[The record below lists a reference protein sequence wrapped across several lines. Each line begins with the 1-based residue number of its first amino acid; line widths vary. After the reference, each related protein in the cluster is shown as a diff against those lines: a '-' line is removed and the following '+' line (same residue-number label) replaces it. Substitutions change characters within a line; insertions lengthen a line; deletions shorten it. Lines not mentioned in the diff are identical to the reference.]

1 MIGFAIVGL
10 LIAAADPFSPAG
22 PEIVAVVGSV
32 AAVVDLSAAAVV
44 AADPAPSV
52 AVAVVLVVAVSD
64 PACSL
69 CSFAVETGEG
79 RVVVAISCSL
89 THLFSFYRTRIY
101 PSRPYRSDRASAIVR
116 SDRAR

>member
-10 LIAAADPFSPAG
+10 VIAAADPFSPAG

-52 AVAVVLVVAVSD
+52 AVVLVVAVSD

-69 CSFAVETGEG
+69 CSFAVETGKG
-79 RVVVAISCSL
+79 RAVVAISCSL
-89 THLFSFYRTRIY
+89 TPLFSF
-101 PSRPYRSDRASAIVR
+101 
-116 SDRAR
+116 